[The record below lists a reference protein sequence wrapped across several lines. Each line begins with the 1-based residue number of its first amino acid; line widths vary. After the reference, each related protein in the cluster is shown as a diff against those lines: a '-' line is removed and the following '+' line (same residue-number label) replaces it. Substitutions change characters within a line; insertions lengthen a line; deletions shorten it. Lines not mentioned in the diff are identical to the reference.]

1 MAREMATNS
10 LSGVPGAVADFYAFS
25 RAISMP
31 REIVASTTVD
41 GSRYELVLITRA
53 YGTQCVLVH
62 ADVRSWMRA
71 HPHHPV
77 IAADWALTDAISSG
91 GFRAAAVVIAGTSR
105 MAPLIGHDT
114 TGKGAGL
121 AGIMLRTTFPRGG
134 LQTPPDTSG
143 PQPGRWAKL

>member
-25 RAISMP
+25 PAISMP

-53 YGTQCVLVH
+53 YGTQFVLVH

-77 IAADWALTDAISSG
+77 IAADRALTDALRSG
-91 GFRAAAVVIAGTSR
+91 GYRAGAVVIAGTSR
-105 MAPLIGHDT
+105 MAPLIGHDSA
-114 TGKGAGL
+114 GKGVGL
-121 AGIMLRTTFPRGG
+121 ARRMLRTTASMGG
-134 LQTPPDTSG
+134 
-143 PQPGRWAKL
+143 